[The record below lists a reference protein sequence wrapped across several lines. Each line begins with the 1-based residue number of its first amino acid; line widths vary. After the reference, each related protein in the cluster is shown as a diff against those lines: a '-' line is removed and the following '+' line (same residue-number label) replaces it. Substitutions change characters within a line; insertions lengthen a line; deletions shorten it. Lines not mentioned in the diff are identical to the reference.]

1 MPLVG
6 GSGRRWLQLLWRGGR
21 RGPVDRKFG
30 IHHHQRHNNREWRK
44 LRLGLWQRGPLRF
57 GAGGAIRLVSG
68 LIAGSGSVTAGGGGV
83 AYGYS
88 CGATT
93 TAGIVRLEAYQ
104 ITYTGFRTIA
114 ATPVG
119 LFLPSPTSQPSIVVT
134 SVGGVPVATSP
145 TGSFVMPDVTVNS
158 SSPLT
163 VVIQATNVPP
173 GTTATLYTTTENFPD
188 QKIISNPFAGTMASS
203 TATATITLQPGYSLG
218 YVTATWTQ

>member
-1 MPLVG
+1 MAEATVSPAPAG
-6 GSGRRWLQLLWRGGR
+6 APSGS
-21 RGPVDRKFG
+21 
-30 IHHHQRHNNREWRK
+30 
-44 LRLGLWQRGPLRF
+44 
-57 GAGGAIRLVSG
+57 GAGGAVRLVSG
-68 LIAGSGSVTAGGGGV
+68 LIAGSGSVTAGGGACSG
-83 AYGYS
+83 YGCS
-88 CGATT
+88 TVS
-93 TAGIVRLEAYQ
+93 GIIRLEAYQ

-119 LFLPSPTSQPSIVVT
+119 LFLPSPTAQPSIVVT